1 MDVRSMNGT
10 VSWKTIAVVA
20 GLIGLAASAGW
31 AIDARMDRKI
41 NDALTPIRA
50 DVREIRIGVHELV
63 RLQLERR

>member
-1 MDVRSMNGT
+1 M
-10 VSWKTIAVVA
+10 A

-63 RLQLERR
+63 RLQLERRN